1 MQCNCGGE
9 TLYSTHQVKTLPKII
24 EWLGRDHPRSIIVGQ
39 EKCSVCGRLEKKI
52 FDAIT
57 LQRL

>member
-9 TLYSTHQVKTLPKII
+9 TFYSTHEVKTLPKII
-24 EWLGRDHPRSIIVGQ
+24 EWLGREYPRPIIIGQ
-39 EKCSVCGRLEKKI
+39 DKCSGCGRLEKKI
-52 FDAIT
+52 FDSIT